1 MQPHRHLAHVLPF
14 VRHLL
19 FFLTVVANQ
28 RQSVLTAEPVLAALT
43 EIWRRSAEIDGWM
56 VGDYL
61 LMSDHV
67 HLFAKGAHDANPL
80 ATWIGAWKSLSSR
93 RLKPVLRLTGAL

>member
-1 MQPHRHLAHVLPF
+1 MLPF
-14 VRHLL
+14 VRHPLV
-19 FFLTVVANQ
+19 FLTVVAHQ
-28 RQSVLTAEPVLAALT
+28 RQSVLTAEPVSAALT

-67 HLFAKGAHDANPL
+67 HLFAKGAHDAKPL

>member
-1 MQPHRHLAHVLPF
+1 VLPF

-67 HLFAKGAHDANPL
+67 HLFAKGAHDAKPL